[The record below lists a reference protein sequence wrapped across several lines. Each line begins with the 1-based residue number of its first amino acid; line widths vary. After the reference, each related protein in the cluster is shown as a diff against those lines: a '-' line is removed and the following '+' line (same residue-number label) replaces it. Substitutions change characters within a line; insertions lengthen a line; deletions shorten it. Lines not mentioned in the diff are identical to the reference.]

1 VKTKDRSQF
10 LIIDDK
16 QLILSLT
23 SRMLRNNG
31 YKNYITAFSAASGLY
46 KLKKNSINFI
56 IVDWDMP
63 YMTGIEFLIYIRKN
77 LQLFNLPVLIMS
89 ENLTDRKIFYAMEE
103 GVDGCMEK
111 PFSETEFI
119 GAINHVFQA
128 QLDPDPMK
136 YPLQRLRS
144 LTLQKK
150 YKDAIAFGK
159 SLLQQGENI
168 NVHIGLGECYFN
180 CKKYQSA
187 KEILLKSVGIKE
199 TYKAYHLLGKI
210 CLEEGDNKEAIKFL
224 EKAYFINPMN
234 TAAVVDMGSAYLN
247 LGFTKE
253 AAEAFGTL
261 KDNNL
266 TDLNNTN
273 IGSAYLN
280 VGEIDKAGKYLN
292 EAQNP
297 LVETVNVFNKYAI
310 ELRKAGRLEE
320 ALEQYQRCLKIDP
333 ENHII
338 TLNFA
343 AVYIEMKDYREA
355 RKLLERC
362 LEIDPNYETAI
373 KLLQF
378 VKSKI

>member
-180 CKKYQSA
+180 C

>member
-1 VKTKDRSQF
+1 
-10 LIIDDK
+10 
-16 QLILSLT
+16 
-23 SRMLRNNG
+23 
-31 YKNYITAFSAASGLY
+31 
-46 KLKKNSINFI
+46 
-56 IVDWDMP
+56 
-63 YMTGIEFLIYIRKN
+63 
-77 LQLFNLPVLIMS
+77 
-89 ENLTDRKIFYAMEE
+89 
-103 GVDGCMEK
+103 
-111 PFSETEFI
+111 
-119 GAINHVFQA
+119 
-128 QLDPDPMK
+128 
-136 YPLQRLRS
+136 
-144 LTLQKK
+144 
-150 YKDAIAFGK
+150 
-159 SLLQQGENI
+159 
-168 NVHIGLGECYFN
+168 
-180 CKKYQSA
+180 
-187 KEILLKSVGIKE
+187 
-199 TYKAYHLLGKI
+199 
-210 CLEEGDNKEAIKFL
+210 
-224 EKAYFINPMN
+224 
-234 TAAVVDMGSAYLN
+234 
-247 LGFTKE
+247 
-253 AAEAFGTL
+253 
-261 KDNNL
+261 L

>member
-1 VKTKDRSQF
+1 MNTKDRSQF
-10 LIIDDK
+10 LVIDDK

-23 SRMLRNNG
+23 GRMLRNNG

-46 KLKKNSINFI
+46 KLKKNSVNFV

-63 YMTGIEFLIYIRKN
+63 NMTGIEFLIYIRKN

-89 ENLTDRKIFYAMEE
+89 ENLTDTKFFYAMEE

-119 GAINHVFQA
+119 SAINQVFQA

-159 SLLQQGENI
+159 SLLQQSKDI
-168 NVHIGLGECYFN
+168 NVYIGLGECYFN
-180 CKKYQSA
+180 CKKYQA
-187 KEILLKSVGIKE
+187 GKDILLKSLEIKE
-199 TYKAYHLLGKI
+199 TYKGYHLLGKI
-210 CLEEGDNKEAIKFL
+210 CMEETQNKEAIKFL

-234 TAAVVDMGSAYLN
+234 TAAVIDMGSAYLN

-261 KDNNL
+261 KENAL
-266 TDLNNTN
+266 TDMNNTN

-280 VGEIDKAGKYLN
+280 IGEVEKAGRYLN

-297 LVETVNVFNKYAI
+297 MVETVNVFNKYAI

-320 ALEQYQRCLKIDP
+320 AAEQYQRCLKIDP

-343 AVYIEMKDYREA
+343 AVHIEMKDYPEA
-355 RKLLERC
+355 KKLLERC